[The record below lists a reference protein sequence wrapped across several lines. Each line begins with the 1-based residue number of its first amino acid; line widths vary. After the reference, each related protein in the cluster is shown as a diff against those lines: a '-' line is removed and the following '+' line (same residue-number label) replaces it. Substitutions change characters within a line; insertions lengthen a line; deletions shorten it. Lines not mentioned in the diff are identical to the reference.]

1 MVSILLLLNLHGKKR
16 LHLYTE
22 EQREKLVL
30 FLFER
35 ILTVLKGMK
44 VYVLTPDDIPERDY
58 TIIRDEWRDI
68 NKVVAK
74 ARSHIVDDVLILP
87 CDLPFVE
94 RDDIHGLCKDGIK
107 IVPSQN
113 GGTNALF
120 LPVEVDIETQFGK
133 NSSEKHAKILEEKN
147 IEYEVHRSD
156 KFRDIDTEEDILWA
170 FEYEKDSPFTK
181 FIKELDE
188 IPLNH

>member
-22 EQREKLVL
+22 EQREKLIL

-44 VYVLTPDDIPERDY
+44 VYILTPDDMPESDY
-58 TIIRDEWRDI
+58 TVIKDEWRDI
-68 NKVVAK
+68 NKVVTK
-74 ARSHIVDDVLILP
+74 ARSHIIDDVLILP

-94 RDDIHGLCKDGIK
+94 QEDIQGLCKDGVK

-120 LPVEVDIETQFGK
+120 LPMGVSIETKFGK
-133 NSSEKHAKILEEKN
+133 NSFEKHVKILEEKN
-147 IEYEVHRSD
+147 VEYEIYKSD
-156 KFRDIDTEEDILWA
+156 KFRDIDTEEDIIWA
-170 FEYEKDSPFTK
+170 LEHEKDSAFSN
-181 FIKELDE
+181 FIKELDKS
-188 IPLNH
+188 PLD